1 MLPFLSSGKSTPNL
15 EFPILI
21 SWNMQQL
28 RTAPNGAGCHISS
41 LLPDLPR
48 WEIRIHHSSR
58 ASKIQ
63 LCQSL
68 SGNGNK
74 QKLWDHH
81 WNLVEGGIERQRGI
95 PVLQHPILSH
105 TPFSQKETCNC
116 PHCEAM
122 RSWPKPQELPA
133 LEQMY
138 STCLA
143 CIPNETNI
151 DSFDALT
158 SKQSIRST
166 RNKQSSEKTSP
177 YSLNS
182 TPLLQGHSILS
193 WDPHKGYPSAEW

>member
-15 EFPILI
+15 ELPILI

-28 RTAPNGAGCHISS
+28 RMVQAATFRVCYRTCQDGKSESITLHELQRFNSVNLFQATETNKNFETTTGILWKVALKDNEGFLCSSIQSCHTLHFHKKRLAI
-41 LLPDLPR
+41 
-48 WEIRIHHSSR
+48 
-58 ASKIQ
+58 A
-63 LCQSL
+63 
-68 SGNGNK
+68 
-74 QKLWDHH
+74 
-81 WNLVEGGIERQRGI
+81 
-95 PVLQHPILSH
+95 
-105 TPFSQKETCNC
+105 
-116 PHCEAM
+116 HCEAM

-138 STCLA
+138 SLCLA

-151 DSFDALT
+151 DSFDALK

-166 RNKQSSEKTSP
+166 RNKQSSEKASP